1 MGKGANT
8 NTNTN
13 MMNTASTQPMPSGG
27 KGGGKGGGM
36 PTGTSGMPTGT
47 RYDRSKSFSENL
59 DAGVNFPGMA
69 PDGSFNPPTSY
80 GSAPSSLGQVFGGG
94 NAGGPEGPPPSSN
107 MSRIADAALGLRMN
121 FGGPYG
127 SSPAPAGGGA
137 APAPA
142 GGGKGGGIGEMS
154 DYMKEAAGRI
164 GQPRTPPA
172 GGGLFG
178 GLANAAN
185 LVNQQRRRNEFINS
199 DNQLNTI
206 RAEQMELERKARQE
220 ALNRSYYDQPEEP
233 TVAQQPAN
241 IAEPAQPPLQF
252 GDPGYMPTYNPSIP
266 ASRNP
271 YDRSRMGQMERLNA
285 AYRNRLERFNNP
297 MQNIPEALRKYND
310 MLRLRGDPEP
320 RMETEEQ
327 RTKRLFSYIG
337 EPADRFGPVDPKLD
351 AEYDN
356 FLRTRMNPNQVMNRF
371 TGVRRAAF
379 GEPLQISSAFGGP
392 SGGLRPTGREIL
404 NSALLNAPVG
414 DGPRVNSGR
423 GGKGDFGAYA
433 PYVNI

>member
-8 NTNTN
+8 N
-13 MMNTASTQPMPSGG
+13 MMNTAGTQPIPRGG
-27 KGGGKGGGM
+27 KGGAVPPRGVSTGAVSTSLGPIPTNPDGTPAGVQPMPTSGPFMPYTGGPAPMNPPQPSAGKGGG
-36 PTGTSGMPTGT
+36 
-47 RYDRSKSFSENL
+47 L
-59 DAGVNFPGMA
+59 QA
-69 PDGSFNPPTSY
+69 
-80 GSAPSSLGQVFGGG
+80 
-94 NAGGPEGPPPSSN
+94 
-107 MSRIADAALGLRMN
+107 
-121 FGGPYG
+121 
-127 SSPAPAGGGA
+127 
-137 APAPA
+137 
-142 GGGKGGGIGEMS
+142 
-154 DYMKEAAGRI
+154 
-164 GQPRTPPA
+164 
-172 GGGLFG
+172 
-178 GLANAAN
+178 
-185 LVNQQRRRNEFINS
+185 RRDFISS

-297 MQNIPEALRKYND
+297 MENIPEALRTYND

-320 RMETEEQ
+320 RMETPEQ
-327 RTKRLFSYIG
+327 REKRLISYIST
-337 EPADRFGPVDPKLD
+337 PADRFGPVDPKRD
-351 AEYDN
+351 AEYEN
-356 FLRTRMNPNQVMNRF
+356 YLRTRMNPNQVMNRF

-379 GEPLQISSAFGGP
+379 GEPLQIRSAFGGP
-392 SGGLRPTGREIL
+392 FSGLRSMGRERF
-404 NSALLNAPVG
+404 NPALVNAPVG